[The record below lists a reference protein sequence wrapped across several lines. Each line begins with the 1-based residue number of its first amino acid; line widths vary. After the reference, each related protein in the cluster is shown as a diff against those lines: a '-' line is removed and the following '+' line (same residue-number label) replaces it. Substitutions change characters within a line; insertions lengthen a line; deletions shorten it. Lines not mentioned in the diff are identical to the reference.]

1 MSSRFRRST
10 LNSPSW
16 PNSRGGARRHPHSDI
31 EVDGKAAERLHDV
44 LRTLQNKILSG
55 EPTSTRLT
63 HTNGSPTNPGWF
75 TTAIGGKFD
84 FYGDERR
91 GISVAVYPQLE
102 FAPAHGAEK
111 GLSEAGQTIVLPLLV
126 AREFHAFTFV
136 FNGELEKP
144 LHDPSRELASGFGF
158 AFGRSF
164 TRKVAAMIELRT
176 ESSID
181 FQRDRLVLVNAG
193 IIDGVRNV
201 VVYANIGHSVF
212 SDDGGH
218 FYAGGGFKV
227 VIGR

>member
-1 MSSRFRRST
+1 MLTEELAAVHASPRHLGGVTQKRSNDRRV
-10 LNSPSW
+10 SW
-16 PNSRGGARRHPHSDI
+16 W
-31 EVDGKAAERLHDV
+31 
-44 LRTLQNKILSG
+44 
-55 EPTSTRLT
+55 
-63 HTNGSPTNPGWF
+63 NGWH
-75 TTAIGGKFD
+75 
-84 FYGDERR
+84 
-91 GISVAVYPQLE
+91 GIC
-102 FAPAHGAEK
+102 
-111 GLSEAGQTIVLPLLV
+111 
-126 AREFHAFTFV
+126 REFHAFTFV

-193 IIDGVRNV
+193 IIDGMRNV